1 MTVETMPAS
10 PAARAT
16 QELEDSAGLDP
27 LVGAL
32 RKAAEAV
39 LPGGR
44 LLQEMRG
51 RSLGHALHPI
61 MTDLPIGV
69 WVSATVLDL
78 TGARKHA
85 DAARKLVGAGVLL
98 VVPTALT
105 GMADWSGLKDQKSS
119 RLGAVH
125 ATLNG
130 VAGSLY
136 ATSWFLRRKGRTGL
150 GVLTALAGGG
160 VLAASG
166 YLGGHLT
173 LARQEPGHSG
183 ASEVSGPGAAS
194 PSQEL

>member
-16 QELEDSAGLDP
+16 QQLESSAGLDP
-27 LVGAL
+27 LVGVLGRLAKAL
-32 RKAAEAV
+32 V
-39 LPGGR
+39 PGGR
-44 LLQEMRG
+44 LRQELRG

-61 MTDLPIGV
+61 MTDLPIGA
-69 WVSATVLDL
+69 WVSASVLDL
-78 TGARKHA
+78 TGPRKHA
-85 DAARKLVGAGVLL
+85 DAARKLVGTGVLL
-98 VVPTALT
+98 VAPTALS
-105 GMADWSGLKDQKSS
+105 GLADWSGLKDEKSS

-136 ATSWFLRRKGRTGL
+136 ATSWFLRRRGRTGL
-150 GVLTALAGGG
+150 GVVTALAGGG
-160 VLAASG
+160 VVAVSG

-183 ASEVSGPGAAS
+183 ASEVSGTD
-194 PSQEL
+194 